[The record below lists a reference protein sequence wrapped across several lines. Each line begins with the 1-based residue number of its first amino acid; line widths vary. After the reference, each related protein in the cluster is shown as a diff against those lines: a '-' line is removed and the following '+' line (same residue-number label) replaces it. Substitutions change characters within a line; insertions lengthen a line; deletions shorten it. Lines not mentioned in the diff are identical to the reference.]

1 MGKKLLLVASWY
13 TVTLGFLGILLA
25 NVSIDK
31 KLEKAGYTYSKDPGL
46 SQSILASAGS
56 TQILDTS
63 IVSGDARST
72 LLESFLKNHDSP
84 MTPFADFL
92 VQEADT
98 NGIDYR
104 MVVAIAMCE
113 SNLGKRIP
121 TKDSFNAWGIAVYTG
136 QQTGAKFTD
145 WKSAISWV
153 SKFIKTKFYD
163 RGITDLKDIGA
174 IWAPPSV
181 LAGHTWSSCVET
193 FMKAIR

>member
-1 MGKKLLLVASWY
+1 MGKKFLLVATWY
-13 TVTLGFLGILLA
+13 TVTLGFLGIVLA
-25 NVSIDK
+25 NASIDK
-31 KLEKAGYTYSKDPGL
+31 KLEKAGYTYSKDPAL

-56 TQILDTS
+56 TQILGTS
-63 IVSGDARST
+63 IVSGDARSA
-72 LLESFLKNHDSP
+72 LLEAFLKNHDSP
-84 MTPFADFL
+84 MAPFADLL
-92 VQEADT
+92 VHEADA

-104 MVVAIAMCE
+104 MVVSIAMCE

-136 QQTGAKFTD
+136 QQSGAKFTD
-145 WKSAISWV
+145 WQSAISWV

-181 LAGHTWSSCVET
+181 EAGYSWSSCVNT
-193 FMKAIR
+193 FMKAIQ